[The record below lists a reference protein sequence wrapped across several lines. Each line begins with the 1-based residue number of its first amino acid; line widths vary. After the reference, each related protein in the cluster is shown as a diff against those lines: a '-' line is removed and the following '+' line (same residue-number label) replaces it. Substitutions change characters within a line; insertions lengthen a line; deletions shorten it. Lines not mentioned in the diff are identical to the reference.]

1 MDSYILVYPAL
12 PIVATANVLSQTFVN
27 ESVLSLPSYR
37 PFVGAGF
44 KPARHAGRPRPSLG
58 FARITF
64 ELCREFLGQDNSN

>member
-37 PFVGAGF
+37 PF
-44 KPARHAGRPRPSLG
+44 
-58 FARITF
+58 
-64 ELCREFLGQDNSN
+64 D